1 MKKISFSTILVAA
14 VLLST
19 LIAELYRFHDLLL
32 LDLITPPLVLLW
44 FGLKLLRKEKL
55 HWPSVTIPAALFLL
69 IGFASLLLHSEALST
84 TDFLGSAF
92 YGVRW
97 AALFL
102 LSIVVANQTE
112 LEQKLTWKILI
123 AFTVLLSIAGFIQL
137 VFIPDFTA
145 FEDLGWDP
153 HQGRLLSTWFDPNF
167 VGGYLAFFTP
177 LVLGYAWDHKK
188 DRPWALPALGIIVM
202 ALALTLS
209 RSAYVAL
216 FAGLFVFGALRS
228 AKLLAMGAIA
238 LTLLGL
244 LVSPVRD
251 RFESLVE
258 NIQSVSSETYTL
270 PDASARLR
278 YDSWRIGWTL
288 FMDSP
293 LIGHGYNAYKF
304 AALDKELIKD
314 PNVHAASGSDSS
326 ILTILSTT
334 GILGFL
340 AFLSVYALLFI
351 TAWKKRK
358 TGPGL
363 GFLSGLTGL
372 LVHSI
377 FVNSLLFPLFMA
389 PFWICA
395 GLLLETAKSSSI
407 PRQPHSD
414 SLR

>member
-1 MKKISFSTILVAA
+1 MKKLSFSSGLIAA
-14 VLLST
+14 ILLSA

-55 HWPSVTIPAALFLL
+55 HWPSIALPAGLFLL
-69 IGFASLLLHSEALST
+69 MGFASLLLHSEALST
-84 TDFLGSAF
+84 TDFLKSAF

-102 LSIVVANQTE
+102 LSIIVANQTE
-112 LEQKLTWKILI
+112 QEQKRTWKILVG
-123 AFTVLLSIAGFIQL
+123 FTVLLCIAGFIQL
-137 VFIPDFTA
+137 VFVPDFTT

-167 VGGYLAFFTP
+167 VGGTLAFFTP
-177 LVLGYAWDHKK
+177 LLLGYAWDRKK
-188 DRPWALPALGIIVM
+188 DRPWLLPALGIVIM

-216 FAGLFVFGALRS
+216 FAGLLVFGALRS
-228 AKLLAMGAIA
+228 AKLLAIGALA

-293 LIGHGYNAYKF
+293 LLGQGYNAYKF
-304 AALDKELIKD
+304 AALDKGLIKD

-340 AFLSVYALLFI
+340 AFLSVYAMLFI
-351 TAWKKRK
+351 TAWKNRK
-358 TGPGL
+358 TGLGL
-363 GFLSGLTGL
+363 GFFSGLTGL
-372 LVHSI
+372 LIHSI

-389 PFWICA
+389 PFWISA
-395 GLLLETAKSSSI
+395 GLLLGAAKQSST
-407 PRQPHSD
+407 PHQSHED
-414 SLR
+414 PLT

>member
-1 MKKISFSTILVAA
+1 MKKLSFSPILVAL
-14 VLLST
+14 VLLSA
-19 LIAELYRFHDLLL
+19 LVAELYRFHDLLL
-32 LDLITPPLVLLW
+32 LDLITPPLVLVWL
-44 FGLKLLRKEKL
+44 GLKLLRKEKL
-55 HWPSVTIPAALFLL
+55 YWPGITLPAALFLL
-69 IGFASLLLHSEALST
+69 IGFASLLLHSTTLST

-97 AALFL
+97 ASLFL
-102 LSIVVANQTE
+102 LSIIVANQTE
-112 LEQKLTWKILI
+112 QEQKLTWKILVG
-123 AFTVLLSIAGFIQL
+123 FTVLLCIAGFIQL
-137 VFIPDFTA
+137 VFVPDFTA

-177 LVLGYAWDHKK
+177 LLLGYAWEHKK
-188 DRPWALPALGIIVM
+188 DRPWALPALGILIV

-216 FAGLFVFGALRS
+216 FAGLLVFGALRS
-228 AKLLAMGAIA
+228 AKLLVMGAIA

-251 RFESLVE
+251 RFESLLE

-293 LIGHGYNAYKF
+293 LIGQGYNAYKF
-304 AALDKELIKD
+304 AALDKGLIKD

-326 ILTILSTT
+326 ALTILSTT

-340 AFLSVYALLFI
+340 AFLSAYALLFI
-351 TAWKKRK
+351 TAWKNRK
-358 TGPGL
+358 NGLGL

-389 PFWICA
+389 PFWISA
-395 GLLLETAKSSSI
+395 GLLLGAAKQSSTPPQSHLD
-407 PRQPHSD
+407 PPT
-414 SLR
+414 